1 MTMEGMIIVVLSLVL
16 LAVLVM
22 LWRLVRQRSNT
33 LKMTRVQEGF
43 LQHVSDEIRLQLKR
57 VNELASTI
65 GQDDLYLSKNEK
77 RNISEQLL
85 HNTQLIASWLDET
98 LLFSN
103 APEAGHLLKVESFS
117 PNALCRRCLESNM
130 TSIYHRSAVKL
141 HFRRELSDEF
151 FISSDRH
158 LVELLISKLVTN
170 ACKFTEQGEVT
181 VGCNTTD
188 NPGLL
193 TISVTDTGG
202 GIPESRRHRLFSYF
216 ERPDDMK
223 DTTELDLSICQRVA
237 EKLGGQLIYDENYRQ
252 GTRFMLVLP
261 QR

>member
-1 MTMEGMIIVVLSLVL
+1 MEGMIIVVLSLVL

-57 VNELASTI
+57 VNELATTL

-77 RNISEQLL
+77 RDISEQLL
-85 HNTQLIASWLDET
+85 HNTHLIATWLDET
-98 LLFSN
+98 LLFANN
-103 APEAGHLLKVESFS
+103 AGSGHPLKMESFS
-117 PNALCRRCLESNM
+117 PNALCRRCLEANM

-151 FISSDRH
+151 FVNSDHH
-158 LVELLISKLVTN
+158 LVELLVSKLVTN
-170 ACKFTEQGEVT
+170 ACKFTEQGEII

-193 TISVTDTGG
+193 TISVSDTGG
-202 GIPESRRHRLFSYF
+202 GIPESRKSRMFSYF